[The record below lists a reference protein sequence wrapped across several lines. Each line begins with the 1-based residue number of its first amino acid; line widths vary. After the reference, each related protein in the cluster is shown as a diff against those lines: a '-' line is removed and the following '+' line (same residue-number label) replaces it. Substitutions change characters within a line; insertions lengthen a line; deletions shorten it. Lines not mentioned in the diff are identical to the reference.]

1 MSNNLFRQILNNFFK
16 SLLWLIDRLLSL
28 CWTLILLCALSLGSF
43 TFWAVDYFKSP
54 GPLKYGAVVVI
65 PEGSPL
71 KSVSVM
77 LAENNVITYPE
88 IFTLIIRVAEFEK
101 QALAGE
107 YAFTPHMSPFEVF
120 SKISSGDVVVR
131 NFTIAEG
138 LMTSQI
144 IDLMNKNTA
153 MTGEIPVDIA
163 EGLLLPETYGYY
175 YGEKRSKIIERMK
188 RDMQEVLDKSWD
200 ARAENL
206 PFKDKNEA
214 LVLASIVEKE
224 TGKEEERK
232 RVAAVFINRLRD
244 GMKLQ
249 TDPTVIYAITEGK
262 YVLDRPLTFKDLET
276 PSPFN
281 TYANLGLPPSPI
293 ANPGKASIEAVMHP
307 LETDEFFF
315 VADGTGGHTFS
326 AKLKDHN
333 KNVTKWRKINK
344 KKPKK

>member
-1 MSNNLFRQILNNFFK
+1 MSSNLFRQILNNFFR
-16 SLLWLIDRLLSL
+16 SLLWLVDTILSL
-28 CWTLILLCALSLGSF
+28 CWTLLLLFALILGGFS
-43 TFWAVDYFKSP
+43 FWAVDYFKSP

-71 KSVSVM
+71 KAVSQM
-77 LAENNVITYPE
+77 LAENNVIKYPE

-107 YAFTPHMSPFEVF
+107 YAFSPGMSPFAVF
-120 SKISSGDVVVR
+120 DKISSGDVVVR
-131 NFTIAEG
+131 NVTVAEG
-138 LMTSQI
+138 LMTSQV
-144 IDLMNKNTA
+144 IDILAKSKA
-153 MTGEIPVDIA
+153 MTGDMPTDIA
-163 EGLLLPETYGYY
+163 EGELLPETYGYY
-175 YGEKRSKIIERMK
+175 YGEKRHKILERMK
-188 RDMQEVLDKSWD
+188 RSMQQELDKAWEGRD
-200 ARAENL
+200 ANL
-206 PFKDKNEA
+206 PFNNKNEA

-224 TGKEEERK
+224 TSKEEERK
-232 RVAAVFINRLRD
+232 RIAAVFINRLRSN
-244 GMKLQ
+244 MKLQ

-281 TYANLGLPPSPI
+281 TYVNIGLPPSPI
-293 ANPGKASIEAVMHP
+293 SNPGKASIDAVMHP
-307 LETDEFFF
+307 LETEEFFF